1 MKERILEIALKQGFS
16 AFGVARCHAVS
27 PGAAARSRL
36 WLDTGMNG
44 CLDYMERY
52 PDLRLDPSA
61 LLEGCRSVV
70 VMAASYYFNE
80 CQSYSDARV
89 ARYARG
95 DDYHEVLRR
104 LASPI
109 TDFLAS
115 QGHTSRICVDTAP
128 IPERYWAVEAGVG
141 FIGRNGCLIVPGI
154 GSYCF
159 LTLLLTDAPLEPDEP
174 CSGSCAGC
182 GACLK
187 ACPSG
192 ALQSDG
198 LIDCRRCLSCL
209 TIEYRGDFPDD
220 FNTGGRVFG
229 CDTCQDVCPH
239 NRNIPE
245 SLISEFRMRDAVRD
259 LTIDRIL
266 EMEQPEFSSIFTHS
280 AVKRTKLAGLRRN
293 AAHADKR

>member
-1 MKERILEIALKQGFS
+1 MKGLIRDIALGQGFS
-16 AFGVARCHAVS
+16 AVGVARCHAVS
-27 PGAAARSRL
+27 AEAAGRSRR
-36 WLDTGMNG
+36 WLDAGMHG

-52 PDLRLDPSA
+52 PDLRLDPST

-80 CQSYSDARV
+80 CQSDSDARV

-104 LASPI
+104 LAAPVA
-109 TDFLAS
+109 DFLAS
-115 QGHTSRICVDTAP
+115 KGYSSRICVDTAP
-128 IPERYWAVEAGVG
+128 VPERYWAVEAGVG
-141 FIGRNGCLIVPGI
+141 FIGRNGCLIVPGT

-174 CSGSCAGC
+174 CPGSCAGC

-198 LIDCRRCLSCL
+198 LVDCRRCLSCL
-209 TIEYRGDFPDD
+209 TIEYRGEFPEDFH
-220 FNTGGRVFG
+220 TGGRVFG

-239 NRNIPE
+239 NRQIPE
-245 SLISEFRMRDAVRD
+245 SPIQEFRMRDSVRD
-259 LTIDRIL
+259 LTLDRIL
-266 EMEQPEFSSIFTHS
+266 EMEQPEFSMIFTHS
-280 AVKRTKLAGLRRN
+280 AVKRTKLTGLRRN
-293 AAHADKR
+293 AASAGK